1 MGKHAPGVAGSSVQ
15 VGTITL
21 KRGDFGSDVPVNVG
35 AETLYLPDREH
46 PGLTLAVPVG
56 DVAEMDSINDD
67 GLRPV
72 KQALKI
78 GASGLLTGPRGIA
91 AGFHSVTK
99 VRDVEFEATLND
111 GRRFV
116 AVTDAKTYANLHAA
130 QLAARTAEMRGGAEE
145 DAPHPADDIIAKY
158 LAEKKLAEPDPAPA
172 EPVSEPT
179 AERRVGERRQ
189 TERREQPTFGR
200 RRS

>member
-1 MGKHAPGVAGSSVQ
+1 

-21 KRGDFGSDVPVNVG
+21 KQGDFGSDVPVNVG
-35 AETLYLPDREH
+35 AETIYLPDREH
-46 PGLTLAVPVG
+46 PGLTLAVPIG

-78 GASGLLTGPRGIA
+78 GARGLITGPRGFA
-91 AGFHSVTK
+91 AGIHSVTK
-99 VRDVEFEATLND
+99 VKEVEFEATLND

-130 QLAARTAEMRGGAEE
+130 QLAARTAHMRGGAED

-158 LAEKKLAEPDPAPA
+158 LAETKLAEADQPPPKPA
-172 EPVSEPT
+172 SEPT
-179 AERRVGERRQ
+179 VERSEERRVDERRQAERREQ
-189 TERREQPTFGR
+189 QPTFGR
-200 RRS
+200 RRSS